1 MSVQI
6 TQVGLFW
13 SLIQNVWW
21 EDRRREQKKKWKK
34 RRWGWTE
41 LNGIEWVSLA
51 CIVVALHSISYER
64 GMQCFRGATPKAP
77 QPRRRRRLS
86 RNQDVKII
94 KCSIVSKRKLY
105 KTRQKSGLRESAI
118 GHGVELK
125 LKPNTLVIKLSSVFK
140 VLSSYRVDIHVK
152 KRTPTLSIIDC
163 LRIPRRMI
171 KMEWN
176 NCYFRWKEKVAE

>member
-1 MSVQI
+1 MSVHI
-6 TQVGLFW
+6 TQVWLFW

-21 EDRRREQKKKWKK
+21 EDRRREQKKK
-34 RRWGWTE
+34 RWGWTE
-41 LNGIEWVSLA
+41 LNWIEWASLA
-51 CIVVALHSISYER
+51 CIVVALHSISNER

-125 LKPNTLVIKLSSVFK
+125 LKPNTLVIKLWMVFSFSK
-140 VLSSYRVDIHVK
+140 FFPLTGSTSMWRK
-152 KRTPTLSIIDC
+152 G
-163 LRIPRRMI
+163 LRL
-171 KMEWN
+171 
-176 NCYFRWKEKVAE
+176 